1 MDKRDFRVK
10 SQRSGYLAKF
20 LRCNFLCP
28 QNINLVKIG
37 FAKKGPSLLRSYPIK
52 GPDHPLIEFLF
63 ETLLLR
69 LCPLKEEREETE
81 FLWSLIRLVTHI
93 KAFSR
98 GLVLLNVSSA
108 LLRHGDNPAKIV
120 PELLK

>member
-10 SQRSGYLAKF
+10 SHNPDTLQSFVFVTFCAHRISTL
-20 LRCNFLCP
+20 LR
-28 QNINLVKIG
+28 LVLQE
-37 FAKKGPSLLRSYPIK
+37 GPSLLRSYPIK

-63 ETLLLR
+63 EALLLR
-69 LCPLKEEREETE
+69 LCPLKEEKEETE
-81 FLWSLIRLVTHI
+81 FLWNLIRFVTHI